1 MIPDFPHNIR
11 ITHRDHPFKTS
22 ANFSRF
28 LTPTTVGSFLLLSVG
43 KFGKILT
50 PPPLLKG
57 CRRLKR
63 GRPTATS
70 TKFPQFWPHILVL
83 AWSNEQL
90 WIKNAIFSR
99 KVIGKMA
106 STNALLW
113 MRLKVCDFQKLW
125 HFSSLSTMWLLC
137 TIHGLK
143 KFLIQLW
150 RISQPGNSF
159 ITSFLNPWILT
170 YLLNLNFCSIYK
182 ALYSNN
188 ALIPIDRKIKKS
200 EKYK

>member
-1 MIPDFPHNIR
+1 MHLGRRKFFHN
-11 ITHRDHPFKTS
+11 
-22 ANFSRF
+22 
-28 LTPTTVGSFLLLSVG
+28 
-43 KFGKILT
+43 
-50 PPPLLKG
+50 
-57 CRRLKR
+57 
-63 GRPTATS
+63 
-70 TKFPQFWPHILVL
+70 FWPLPPYCRQFFTTIRRQIWQIFDPSPLKNADVLNKEGVQQLRRTNFPNFDHL

-150 RISQPGNSF
+150 RISQPGNSS
-159 ITSFLNPWILT
+159 ITSFLNPWIPT
-170 YLLNLNFCSIYK
+170 
-182 ALYSNN
+182 
-188 ALIPIDRKIKKS
+188 
-200 EKYK
+200 